1 MGASEVG
8 AHGDG
13 DVTVTKIGVKKVQAG
28 DAPPMYTMQALWDGK
43 MTLKDFQVAA
53 KDQVIT
59 VPHNV
64 FEQDEALPVIDVA
77 ALLGTD
83 REARE
88 ANIATMLE
96 AAKTWGFFKI
106 RNHGVPLEVVRP
118 HPYVPTLQSRCCRF
132 LT

>member
-13 DVTVTKIGVKKVQAG
+13 DVTITKKGVKEVQAG
-28 DAPPMYTMQALWDGK
+28 VDAPPMYTMQALWDGK

-83 REARE
+83 SE
-88 ANIATMLE
+88 
-96 AAKTWGFFKI
+96 GFFKI

-118 HPYVPTLQSRCCRF
+118 HPYLPTLRSRCCRL